1 MRKMKV
7 KGLISHG
14 GAVTASPKGKP
25 RGDNEVFFSGARNE
39 HTKAF
44 FSGVRNKHTKAFF
57 SESAKNA
64 LQT

>member
-44 FSGVRNKHTKAFF
+44 FSD
-57 SESAKNA
+57 SAKNA

>member
-7 KGLISHG
+7 KGFISHG
-14 GAVTASPKGKP
+14 GAVTVSPKGKP
-25 RGDNEVFFSGARNE
+25 RGDNE
-39 HTKAF
+39 AF
-44 FSGVRNKHTKAFF
+44 FSGVRNEHTKAFF